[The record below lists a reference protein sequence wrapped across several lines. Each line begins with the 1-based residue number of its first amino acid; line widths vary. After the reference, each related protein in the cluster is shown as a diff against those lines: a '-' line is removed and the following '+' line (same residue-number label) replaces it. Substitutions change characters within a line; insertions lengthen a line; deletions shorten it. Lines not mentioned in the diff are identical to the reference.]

1 MLVITK
7 KQFTM
12 KKYILFL
19 LIVLTQLPGF
29 AQERHL
35 RKAMENGRERG
46 NYYVLRNDKKKMI
59 RLDKLKSYCSRN
71 GWLMGNYKSKS
82 IVRFGDVSSTVS
94 YFEFLPK
101 NEFQDYII
109 ENMLSRSKCSELRSR
124 GTVFL
129 FNNNPDNI
137 LTRKDNA
144 IWSGQVNNG
153 MIQGNGEGAIVEG
166 NEIITFSGTFQNG
179 FPTGIVIFKSNSRWR
194 SSNHYSSG
202 DVKNWQSN
210 AGTLSDGM
218 LWMVVNGKYGYVDSN
233 GKTVIKPAYEKAQ
246 SFSNGYATVSL
257 GKANF
262 KINKS
267 GQLLELTNSKQL
279 SVEDMANLSNSYS
292 NIKLIQDQVTKY
304 ASQAKSFEELLS
316 LEKKFTKFDFTK
328 YKKSY
333 YDKDKS
339 VVKEFYNIMVNSIKN
354 KENGF
359 NGKFEIPQA
368 VTAFGKKY
376 EQYDPEKWAKCTKLF
391 VYYKDVDLCSRKPH
405 DQNISELKTAYNSA
419 NSALSILKDLSSNQG
434 EKETVSN
441 YFRSNGATYINR
453 AQSLERLAKERKI
466 FAELQAQKNNN
477 NNNNKSNTQNR
488 RITLDDINT
497 SNISSYIISSSS
509 RYETRIDY
517 EESDDYDEYDY
528 FFGTDYDEIEYSVK
542 VYDIKMKDYN
552 GNGSFNVTIE
562 YDTYNGGSYPY
573 TFIGT
578 QYGYKSY
585 EACLLAVYRRHYG
598 RD

>member
-1 MLVITK
+1 
-7 KQFTM
+7 M

-19 LIVLTQLPGF
+19 LIVLAQLPGF

-35 RKAMENGRERG
+35 WKAMENGRERG

-59 RLDKLKSYCSRN
+59 RLDKIRSYCNRN
-71 GWLMGNYKSKS
+71 GWFVGNYKSKS

-109 ENMLSRSKCSELRSR
+109 ENMLSRSKFSELRSR
-124 GTVFL
+124 GSVYL
-129 FNNNPDNI
+129 FYNNPDNM

-144 IWSGQVNNG
+144 IWSGQVSNG
-153 MIQGNGEGAIVEG
+153 MIHGNGEGAIIEG

-179 FPTGIVIFKSNSRWR
+179 FPTGTVYFKSNSKWKA
-194 SSNHYSSG
+194 SNRLSY
-202 DVKNWQSN
+202 DDINNWQSN

-218 LWMVVNGKYGYVDSN
+218 LWMGVNGKYGYVDNN

-246 SFSNGYATVSL
+246 PFSNGYATVSL

-267 GQLLELTNSKQL
+267 GQLLEFINRQQL
-279 SVEDMANLSNSYS
+279 SVEDMANLSNTYP
-292 NIKLIQDQVTKY
+292 NIKLIQDQVTRH

-316 LEKKFTKFDFTK
+316 LEKKFTKFDFSK

-354 KENGF
+354 KVNGF
-359 NGKFEIPQA
+359 NGKYEIPQA

-391 VYYKDVDLCSRKPH
+391 GYYKDVDLCSRKPH
-405 DQNISELKTAYNSA
+405 DQNISELKRAYNSA
-419 NSALSILKDLSSNQG
+419 NSALSILKDLSANQG

-453 AQSLERLAKERKI
+453 AQNLERLAEERRI
-466 FAELQAQKNNN
+466 FAELQAQKNNKN
-477 NNNNKSNTQNR
+477 NNNNNNNRSNTQNR
-488 RITLDDINT
+488 GISLDDIN
-497 SNISSYIISSSS
+497 SRNIQSYVVS
-509 RYETRIDY
+509 RSQKYETREDY
-517 EESDDYDEYDY
+517 EYYDDDFDYEDY
-528 FFGTDYDEIEYSVK
+528 FYDDGYEVIRYTVTIYNVTMRDYK
-542 VYDIKMKDYN
+542 
-552 GNGSFNVTIE
+552 GNGTFNVTIE
-562 YDTYNGGSYPY
+562 YNTYDGGNYPY
-573 TFIGT
+573 SYHGSS
-578 QYGYKSY
+578 YGYKY
-585 EACLLAVYRRHYG
+585 YDECLVDAYRHHYG